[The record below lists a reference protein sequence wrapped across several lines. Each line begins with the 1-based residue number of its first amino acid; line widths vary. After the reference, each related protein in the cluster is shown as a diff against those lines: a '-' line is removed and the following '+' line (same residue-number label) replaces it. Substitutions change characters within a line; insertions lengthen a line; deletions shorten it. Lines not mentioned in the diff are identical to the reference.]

1 MDQTTIMELIKQLP
15 SIDFS
20 LIAKML
26 GMVAITYSGLSVNSS
41 YKLHKDLKVKKDYT
55 FEIPLDVK
63 RNYNDNSK
71 PKVYNQK
78 IGEALI
84 NFAEV
89 LEKEIP
95 AENLNIFYNNFH
107 SLIISQDNFDISN
120 MSRLT
125 SPIRG
130 CYIPSINEVI
140 VSEKKYSLSIDHE
153 LMHMASSIFDE
164 TSGRSFVGFAQEKD
178 GNHIGF
184 GLTEGYTQLLTERYF
199 GKKKKILDA
208 YPIEKSIAQRLEV
221 IIGQKKMEPLF
232 FKADLYNLVK
242 ELKKYNNEEDIR
254 NFIGDVDLLNKHAW
268 RKSMLPSDKKIMNS
282 RLKSTDLFLLKT
294 CLKKLNFEKQNG
306 IITAEELQNNVQ
318 SFLLLFEDKKIK
330 YSRIANHELNEIVQD
345 YFNNLQNNVNKPKSI
360 K

>member
-1 MDQTTIMELIKQLP
+1 MMELIKQLS

-20 LIAKML
+20 YIAKML

-107 SLIISQDNFDISN
+107 SLIISQGNFDIRN

-140 VSEKKYSLSIDHE
+140 VSEK
-153 LMHMASSIFDE
+153 
-164 TSGRSFVGFAQEKD
+164 
-178 GNHIGF
+178 N
-184 GLTEGYTQLLTERYF
+184 
-199 GKKKKILDA
+199 
-208 YPIEKSIAQRLEV
+208 
-221 IIGQKKMEPLF
+221 
-232 FKADLYNLVK
+232 
-242 ELKKYNNEEDIR
+242 
-254 NFIGDVDLLNKHAW
+254 
-268 RKSMLPSDKKIMNS
+268 
-282 RLKSTDLFLLKT
+282 
-294 CLKKLNFEKQNG
+294 
-306 IITAEELQNNVQ
+306 
-318 SFLLLFEDKKIK
+318 
-330 YSRIANHELNEIVQD
+330 IVCQ
-345 YFNNLQNNVNKPKSI
+345 
-360 K
+360 